1 MHGGGHASPNEKL
14 LRACGWIGL
23 AGCLGVIAGN
33 VAGILIY
40 ERHDWI
46 SETISALA
54 AGRWGWI
61 QDVGLVLFALALA
74 ACGIGLE
81 RWGLGSPAP
90 RRTVAT
96 VLGLLTIDVLLI
108 ALHNEYGDRDSGKFV
123 IHSGLVYILGAL
135 VAVAMLVAAGPLRQC
150 GEAWR
155 HFSLGAG
162 IAWVVAAPVY
172 FVVPTGWD
180 GLYERVVG
188 LLFVAWVAAI
198 AWLLLHRGRRPLR
211 RP

>member
-1 MHGGGHASPNEKL
+1 MHGAEHTGPNEAL
-14 LRACGWIGL
+14 LRTCGWIGL
-23 AGCLGVIAGN
+23 AGCLGVVLGN

-40 ERHDWI
+40 EQHDWI
-46 SETISALA
+46 ADTISALA

-74 ACGIGLE
+74 ACAVGLEAWGIG
-81 RWGLGSPAP
+81 RTGA
-90 RRTVAT
+90 RRAAVAALA
-96 VLGLLTIDVLLI
+96 VLTLDVLLI

-123 IHSGLVYILGAL
+123 IHSWLVYALGVL
-135 VAVAMLVAAGPLRQC
+135 VAVAMLAAAGPLGRC
-150 GEAWR
+150 GQGWR
-155 HFSLGAG
+155 RFSLGAG
-162 IAWVVAAPVY
+162 IVWVIAAPVF

-198 AWLLLHRGRRPLR
+198 AWLLLQRGRRPR
-211 RP
+211 RGA